1 MKRYLALAVATLTI
15 ASATLSAQS
24 TAGWKQRIDASTD
37 ASDPDPAGEVKFK
50 AIPGGFQ
57 TSNPKAAVFF
67 NPANTISGTS
77 MYAVGMERLDE
88 LRALQALRV
97 PLPLIDGIG
106 RNWGLW
112 RINSIDENQSEVIDD
127 GTAMVIKWVIGL
139 SEFNNA

>member
-1 MKRYLALAVATLTI
+1 MKQQMALGSFIFGLSRDFAYSTLARK
-15 ASATLSAQS
+15 SDG
-24 TAGWKQRIDASTD
+24 GWTD
-37 ASDPDPAGEVKFK
+37 LQILNSKPRSH
-50 AIPGGFQ
+50 Q
-57 TSNPKAAVFF
+57 TGQKPESL
-67 NPANTISGTS
+67 TISGTS

>member
-1 MKRYLALAVATLTI
+1 MKQQMALGSFIFGLSRDFAYSTLARK
-15 ASATLSAQS
+15 SEG
-24 TAGWKQRIDASTD
+24 GWTD
-37 ASDPDPAGEVKFK
+37 LQILNSKPRSH
-50 AIPGGFQ
+50 Q
-57 TSNPKAAVFF
+57 TGQKPESL
-67 NPANTISGTS
+67 TISGTS
-77 MYAVGMERLDE
+77 MYAVAMERLDE